1 MTTRDKPTAGPPGD
15 LAAAVLT
22 LLSGH
27 GKPIT
32 VRDMVRR
39 LGLEAEGRHEL
50 KGVLRRLIA
59 DGALVQIHGARVGLP
74 DRMNLVVG
82 RLTANAGGFGFVV
95 PDKPAGAP
103 RSREGDVYV
112 SAVHMKEALHG
123 DRVVA
128 RVERHTP
135 KGAEGRI
142 IRVLERAQ
150 QHIVG
155 RFEADGRFG
164 AHVIPFDKRV
174 LHEIFIPPG
183 DESGAKPG
191 DMVLSE
197 ITRPPTATRNP
208 SGRVLQVLGRLED
221 PGTDLKVIMAHYVRP
236 GSALDQEAY
245 LRGTSVYFP
254 DRVVPML
261 PHALSSGICSL
272 VDNQDRLTQTVVLEL
287 DAKAKVRKAEFHDG
301 VIRSRAR
308 MTYQQMQRIVD
319 KDAEL
324 RRQFVTLVSLFER
337 MDELAKLMRRRRY
350 ERGSLDF
357 TCPSPSWCWT
367 R

>member
-59 DGALVQIHGARVGLP
+59 DGAVVKIHGTRIGLP

-197 ITRPPTATRNP
+197 ITRPPRRRATRRAAC
-208 SGRVLQVLGRLED
+208 SRS
-221 PGTDLKVIMAHYVRP
+221 
-236 GSALDQEAY
+236 SAAS
-245 LRGTSVYFP
+245 R
-254 DRVVPML
+254 
-261 PHALSSGICSL
+261 I
-272 VDNQDRLTQTVVLEL
+272 
-287 DAKAKVRKAEFHDG
+287 
-301 VIRSRAR
+301 RAR
-308 MTYQQMQRIVD
+308 T
-319 KDAEL
+319 
-324 RRQFVTLVSLFER
+324 
-337 MDELAKLMRRRRY
+337 
-350 ERGSLDF
+350 
-357 TCPSPSWCWT
+357 
-367 R
+367 